1 MKKSTLTRILS
12 ALLAIIMLAEF
23 LPLPVFASDTGL
35 PEDGTAVAAST
46 GKDTAED
53 PSSAA
58 AERPESAEDEQSGA
72 DEPAADAPPADDAP
86 DSQQA
91 TETPS
96 EGKAETEDPQPE
108 ENAEDNDPTAEE
120 PSVPGESDVTAD
132 PAEPDGQEQPEM
144 SETEQVEP
152 SEEETEPEEE
162 IDEEL
167 RAELERQQA
176 IMDQL
181 DQMLRSMNSMRRAP
195 ANTSFE
201 SQLAQF
207 PASYQPALKK
217 LHEAHPNWVFVAV
230 NTGLDWNA
238 AVNSE
243 FGTRSTTEYNYGPNG
258 LASHLL
264 LNNHDTYYD
273 VTKYS
278 STNHYR
284 PVDGRFVST
293 SRAAV
298 AYYMDPRNFLTEQ
311 YVFQFENQ
319 TFSTYTEKSGIT
331 SILLSGSSA
340 STGLAKITTYVA
352 TDGKKKSLSTL
363 SSQFGSTY
371 PDIIYNVGR
380 LTNVSP
386 YFLASKIVQE
396 TGGNT
401 TSAVISGTVS
411 GYTGYYNFYNIGS
424 TSDANGQAY
433 LNGLKYAKSHDW
445 FNPIVAIKGGA
456 EFLSEKY
463 ISKGQNTAYF
473 MRFNVSPDRYYS
485 TYGHQYMS
493 ALSAAALE
501 GSKTCDG
508 YRTSGALSSAFQFYI
523 PVYKNMPDQTSIVSL
538 TPTTKGKTTA
548 TVTLYKEPSTTSS
561 SLVSVKSGTEV
572 TILGGSVTSVEKVL
586 TRLNYPYWY
595 QVKVTVNGN
604 AYIGYIY
611 EQAISVSSV
620 YNLKKGSTKSVK
632 AVLTTSGNTGTI
644 YYETSDPTVATVS
657 DTGIVT
663 AVSNGTCTI
672 YAISGGGSFDAIGIT
687 VSQNGAASATID
699 EPVLTSISNT
709 ADGVR
714 INWISVAGAQKYLV
728 YRKTATTSWTRLGEP
743 TSNYFV
749 DTKSQSGT
757 TYTYTV
763 KAVSKDGL
771 QSTYDQSGLSICYLA
786 TPKQLAAKASGDGII
801 FSWEAIPGAKAYNVY
816 RKTSPSQNWQYWGR
830 TTTNS
835 YLDYTQMTAGTTYYY
850 TVRAYDGGSTLS
862 YFVGAGASAKATV
875 SSLAIPHLKSAAN
888 VINGVTVTW
897 DAVADAKTYRVY
909 RKTATTGWVG
919 LAEVTGTSYTDQTA
933 ASNTTYIYTVRA
945 VSGKRI
951 SLYETAG
958 ISIYFLATPTSL
970 SAKASSDGITFF
982 WNAIPGAKA
991 YNVYR
996 KTSPSQNWQYW
1007 GRTTTNSYLDYTQM
1021 TAGTTYYY
1029 TVRAYDGGS
1038 TLSYFVGAGAS
1049 AKATVSSLAIP
1060 HLKSAANVIN
1070 GVTVTWDAVA
1080 DAKTY
1085 RVYRKT
1091 ATTGWVGLAEVTGT
1105 SYTDQTAASNT
1116 TYIYTVRAVSG
1127 KRISLYETAG
1137 ISIYCL
1143 ATPTALSAKS
1153 STYGNVF
1160 SWNAVTGAQGYCV
1173 YRKTDPKQQWQYL
1186 GNAGNMTSYIDN
1198 NQVKAGTTYYYTV
1211 RAYNGKL
1218 LSYFVNAG
1226 VSVKATSDA
1235 VTKLNTPVLKSISNI
1250 AGGVSLTWGVVPGAQ
1265 RYHVYRKTS
1274 TTSWAFL
1281 GDSNSTSYQDKTAVS
1296 GMNYTYTVR
1305 AYTGNVISGFDAKG
1319 LSILYLS
1326 MPALNSANASANGI
1340 EVKWSKVP
1348 GATTYRVY
1356 RRVGNSS
1363 WTRIAEVTSTAYT
1376 DKSVSPGTSYT
1387 YTVRALSGSAISW
1400 FYGTGISATAVQTS
1414 NLTNYVT
1421 TGMLNYRTGPGSS
1434 YAVAGSVASG
1444 KTVQVVTGGNVTV
1457 AGVVWYKVLINGKY
1471 YYMSSKYLKAAST
1484 GQTLV
1489 PYITQGPV
1497 NYRTAAGLNQPLAGT
1512 IAHNKTVQVV
1522 SGGNVTVAGVVWYKV
1537 LINGKYYYMSSQYLK
1552 AASTGQT
1559 LVPYITQGP
1568 VNYRTAAGLNQPL
1581 AGTIAHNKIVQ
1592 VVSGGNVTV
1601 AGVVWYKVLIN
1612 GKYYYMSS
1620 QYLKKA

>member
-243 FGTRSTTEYNYGPNG
+243 FGARSTTEYNYGPNG

-273 VTKYS
+273 ATKYS

-632 AVLTTSGNTGTI
+632 AVLTTSGNTGAI

-816 RKTSPSQNWQYWGR
+816 RKTSSSQNWQYWCR

-909 RKTATTGWVG
+909 RKTATTEWVG
-919 LAEVTGTSYTDQTA
+919 V
-933 ASNTTYIYTVRA
+933 
-945 VSGKRI
+945 
-951 SLYETAG
+951 
-958 ISIYFLATPTSL
+958 
-970 SAKASSDGITFF
+970 
-982 WNAIPGAKA
+982 
-991 YNVYR
+991 
-996 KTSPSQNWQYW
+996 
-1007 GRTTTNSYLDYTQM
+1007 
-1021 TAGTTYYY
+1021 
-1029 TVRAYDGGS
+1029 
-1038 TLSYFVGAGAS
+1038 
-1049 AKATVSSLAIP
+1049 
-1060 HLKSAANVIN
+1060 
-1070 GVTVTWDAVA
+1070 
-1080 DAKTY
+1080 
-1085 RVYRKT
+1085 
-1091 ATTGWVGLAEVTGT
+1091 AEVTGT

-1235 VTKLNTPVLKSISNI
+1235 ATKLNTPVLKSISNI

-1512 IAHNKTVQVV
+1512 IANNKTVQVV

-1581 AGTIAHNKIVQ
+1581 AGTIAHNKTVQVVSGGNVTVAGVVWYKVLINGKYYYMSSQYLKAASTSQTLVNYITQGPVNYRTAAGLNQPLAGTIAHNKIVQ

>member
-243 FGTRSTTEYNYGPNG
+243 FGARSTTEYNYGPNG

-273 VTKYS
+273 ATKYS

-816 RKTSPSQNWQYWGR
+816 RKTSSSQNWQYWC
-830 TTTNS
+830 
-835 YLDYTQMTAGTTYYY
+835 
-850 TVRAYDGGSTLS
+850 
-862 YFVGAGASAKATV
+862 
-875 SSLAIPHLKSAAN
+875 
-888 VINGVTVTW
+888 
-897 DAVADAKTYRVY
+897 
-909 RKTATTGWVG
+909 
-919 LAEVTGTSYTDQTA
+919 
-933 ASNTTYIYTVRA
+933 
-945 VSGKRI
+945 
-951 SLYETAG
+951 
-958 ISIYFLATPTSL
+958 
-970 SAKASSDGITFF
+970 
-982 WNAIPGAKA
+982 
-991 YNVYR
+991 
-996 KTSPSQNWQYW
+996 
-1007 GRTTTNSYLDYTQM
+1007 RTTTNSYLDYTQM

-1235 VTKLNTPVLKSISNI
+1235 ATKLNTPVLKSISNI

-1376 DKSVSPGTSYT
+1376 DKSVSPGASYT

-1512 IAHNKTVQVV
+1512 IANNKTVQVV

-1552 AASTGQT
+1552 AASTSQT
-1559 LVPYITQGP
+1559 LVNYITQGP

>member
-243 FGTRSTTEYNYGPNG
+243 FGARSTTEYNYGPNG

-273 VTKYS
+273 ATKYS

-632 AVLTTSGNTGTI
+632 AVLTTSGNTGAI

-816 RKTSPSQNWQYWGR
+816 RKTSSSQNWQYWC
-830 TTTNS
+830 
-835 YLDYTQMTAGTTYYY
+835 
-850 TVRAYDGGSTLS
+850 
-862 YFVGAGASAKATV
+862 
-875 SSLAIPHLKSAAN
+875 
-888 VINGVTVTW
+888 
-897 DAVADAKTYRVY
+897 
-909 RKTATTGWVG
+909 
-919 LAEVTGTSYTDQTA
+919 
-933 ASNTTYIYTVRA
+933 
-945 VSGKRI
+945 
-951 SLYETAG
+951 
-958 ISIYFLATPTSL
+958 
-970 SAKASSDGITFF
+970 
-982 WNAIPGAKA
+982 
-991 YNVYR
+991 
-996 KTSPSQNWQYW
+996 
-1007 GRTTTNSYLDYTQM
+1007 RTTTNSYLDYTQM

-1235 VTKLNTPVLKSISNI
+1235 ATKLNTPVLKSISNI

-1326 MPALNSANASANGI
+1326 MPALNSSNASANGI

-1512 IAHNKTVQVV
+1512 IANNKTVQVV

-1552 AASTGQT
+1552 AASTSQT
-1559 LVPYITQGP
+1559 LVNYITQGP

>member
-108 ENAEDNDPTAEE
+108 ENAEDNDPTTEE

-243 FGTRSTTEYNYGPNG
+243 FGARSTTEYNYGPNG

-273 VTKYS
+273 ATKYS

-687 VSQNGAASATID
+687 VSQNGAASAVID

-816 RKTSPSQNWQYWGR
+816 RKTSSSQNWQYWCR

-909 RKTATTGWVG
+909 RKTATTEWVG
-919 LAEVTGTSYTDQTA
+919 VAE
-933 ASNTTYIYTVRA
+933 
-945 VSGKRI
+945 
-951 SLYETAG
+951 L
-958 ISIYFLATPTSL
+958 
-970 SAKASSDGITFF
+970 
-982 WNAIPGAKA
+982 
-991 YNVYR
+991 
-996 KTSPSQNWQYW
+996 
-1007 GRTTTNSYLDYTQM
+1007 
-1021 TAGTTYYY
+1021 
-1029 TVRAYDGGS
+1029 
-1038 TLSYFVGAGAS
+1038 
-1049 AKATVSSLAIP
+1049 
-1060 HLKSAANVIN
+1060 
-1070 GVTVTWDAVA
+1070 
-1080 DAKTY
+1080 
-1085 RVYRKT
+1085 
-1091 ATTGWVGLAEVTGT
+1091 TGT

-1198 NQVKAGTTYYYTV
+1198 NQVKAGATYYYTV

-1235 VTKLNTPVLKSISNI
+1235 ATKLNTPVLKSISNI

-1471 YYMSSKYLKAAST
+1471 YYMSS
-1484 GQTLV
+1484 
-1489 PYITQGPV
+1489 
-1497 NYRTAAGLNQPLAGT
+1497 
-1512 IAHNKTVQVV
+1512 
-1522 SGGNVTVAGVVWYKV
+1522 
-1537 LINGKYYYMSSQYLK
+1537 QYLK
-1552 AASTGQT
+1552 AASTSQT
-1559 LVPYITQGP
+1559 LVNYITQGP

>member
-243 FGTRSTTEYNYGPNG
+243 FGARSTTEYNYGPNG

-273 VTKYS
+273 ATKYS

-816 RKTSPSQNWQYWGR
+816 RKTSSSQNWQYWCR

-835 YLDYTQMTAGTTYYY
+835 YLDDTQMTAGTTYYY

-933 ASNTTYIYTVRA
+933 T
-945 VSGKRI
+945 
-951 SLYETAG
+951 
-958 ISIYFLATPTSL
+958 
-970 SAKASSDGITFF
+970 
-982 WNAIPGAKA
+982 
-991 YNVYR
+991 
-996 KTSPSQNWQYW
+996 
-1007 GRTTTNSYLDYTQM
+1007 
-1021 TAGTTYYY
+1021 
-1029 TVRAYDGGS
+1029 
-1038 TLSYFVGAGAS
+1038 
-1049 AKATVSSLAIP
+1049 
-1060 HLKSAANVIN
+1060 
-1070 GVTVTWDAVA
+1070 
-1080 DAKTY
+1080 
-1085 RVYRKT
+1085 
-1091 ATTGWVGLAEVTGT
+1091 
-1105 SYTDQTAASNT
+1105 SNT

-1581 AGTIAHNKIVQ
+1581 AGTIAHNKTVQVVSGGNVTVAGVVWYKVLINGKYYYMSSQYLKAASTSQTLVNYITQGPVNYRTAAGLNQPLAGTIAHNKIVQ

>member
-243 FGTRSTTEYNYGPNG
+243 FGARSTTEYNYGPNG

-273 VTKYS
+273 ATKYS

-632 AVLTTSGNTGTI
+632 AVLTTSGNTGAI

-816 RKTSPSQNWQYWGR
+816 RKTSSSQNWQYWCR

-897 DAVADAKTYRVY
+897 NAVADAKTYRVY
-909 RKTATTGWVG
+909 RKTATTEWVG
-919 LAEVTGTSYTDQTA
+919 VAE
-933 ASNTTYIYTVRA
+933 
-945 VSGKRI
+945 
-951 SLYETAG
+951 L
-958 ISIYFLATPTSL
+958 
-970 SAKASSDGITFF
+970 
-982 WNAIPGAKA
+982 
-991 YNVYR
+991 
-996 KTSPSQNWQYW
+996 
-1007 GRTTTNSYLDYTQM
+1007 
-1021 TAGTTYYY
+1021 
-1029 TVRAYDGGS
+1029 
-1038 TLSYFVGAGAS
+1038 
-1049 AKATVSSLAIP
+1049 
-1060 HLKSAANVIN
+1060 
-1070 GVTVTWDAVA
+1070 
-1080 DAKTY
+1080 
-1085 RVYRKT
+1085 
-1091 ATTGWVGLAEVTGT
+1091 TGT

-1235 VTKLNTPVLKSISNI
+1235 ATKLNTPVLKSISNI

-1326 MPALNSANASANGI
+1326 MPALNSANASAIGI

-1471 YYMSSKYLKAAST
+1471 YYMSSQYLKAAST
-1484 GQTLV
+1484 SQTLV
-1489 PYITQGPV
+1489 NYITQGHV

-1552 AASTGQT
+1552 
-1559 LVPYITQGP
+1559 
-1568 VNYRTAAGLNQPL
+1568 
-1581 AGTIAHNKIVQ
+1581 
-1592 VVSGGNVTV
+1592 
-1601 AGVVWYKVLIN
+1601 
-1612 GKYYYMSS
+1612 
-1620 QYLKKA
+1620 KA